1 MFSISSWLHLEEL
14 CFSFMLFIL
23 SVYSCSQQSLMI
35 LYISVFFITDFI
47 DLGTLSFFSMSL
59 AQGVS
64 VLFVFSKNQLL
75 VSLIFS
81 IVSLVSIS
89 FISVL
94 IFIISF
100 FLLTLCFV
108 CSSFSGFFRNFFSH
122 LPLLISIFFYL
133 ISSEYP

>member
-1 MFSISSWLHLEEL
+1 
-14 CFSFMLFIL
+14 
-23 SVYSCSQQSLMI
+23 MI

-64 VLFVFSKNQLL
+64 VLFIFSKNQLL

-100 FLLTLCFV
+100 
-108 CSSFSGFFRNFFSH
+108 
-122 LPLLISIFFYL
+122 Y
-133 ISSEYP
+133 